1 MDIKSF
7 RTRIT
12 ISIIFAIIIPILV
25 GLHFLLK
32 KNEYD
37 LIALFLYNISANSF
51 IPFPHE
57 PVIIYY
63 GKLFSPLTIS
73 ILCGLAT
80 CISALIDIFVLGT
93 FLNHERVLDFKAN
106 NKIYKIVEH
115 YFNQTPFLTMAF
127 AAFLPVPFYPF
138 RVLGI
143 ASGYSKWKYV
153 LSIFMGRVPRYYVLA
168 WVGNNFFIETRYL
181 IFLFFILIIPP
192 IIKIAYSKFFS
203 KASKKMWIR
212 W

>member
-1 MDIKSF
+1 MSIKAF

-12 ISIIFAIIIPILV
+12 ISIIFAITIPILV
-25 GLHFLLK
+25 GLYFLLK
-32 KNEYD
+32 KSHHD
-37 LIALFLYNISANSF
+37 LFALFLYNISANSF

-73 ILCGLAT
+73 IVSGLAT

-93 FLNHERVLDFKAN
+93 FLNYERVIDFKAN
-106 NKIYKIVEH
+106 NKIFKIVEN

-143 ASGYSKWKYV
+143 GSGYPRWKYV
-153 LSIFMGRVPRYYVLA
+153 LSIFIGRVPRYYILA
-168 WVGNNFFIETRYL
+168 WVGSNFFIETRYL

-192 IIKIAYSKFFS
+192 IIKMVHSRFFS
-203 KASKKMWIR
+203 SVPK
-212 W
+212 